1 MLSGIPLTSS
11 QFISPFSG
19 IHLNKQSIPILKSKV
34 NLPLLVLVV
43 NEMVASECKGDGDT
57 GEKAQTNFLSSSHCK
72 QMFSCLQ
79 RSFHF
84 ISSLNR
90 FVPCWEEIT
99 EIGKNFMVS
108 EKTLHNLGEG
118 QTIMCWPAKNVSTT
132 ERGGDSC
139 GAGQIQLTKIG
150 KPIKLIKQN

>member
-1 MLSGIPLTSS
+1 MLSGIPLRSS

-19 IHLNKQSIPILKSKV
+19 IHLNKQTIPILKWKV

-57 GEKAQTNFLSSSHCK
+57 GEKAQTNFLSASHCK

-79 RSFHF
+79 RSFYF

-108 EKTLHNLGEG
+108 EKNSAQSWGGSDNNGLTCEKCVNYWKRRWF
-118 QTIMCWPAKNVSTT
+118 MWCWSNPV
-132 ERGGDSC
+132 D
-139 GAGQIQLTKIG
+139 
-150 KPIKLIKQN
+150 QNRKAY